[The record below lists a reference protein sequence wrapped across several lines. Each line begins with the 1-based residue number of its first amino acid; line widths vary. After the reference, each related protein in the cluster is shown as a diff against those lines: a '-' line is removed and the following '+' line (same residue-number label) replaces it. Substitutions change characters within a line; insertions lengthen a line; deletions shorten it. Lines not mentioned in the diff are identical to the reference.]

1 MTAAQVSRR
10 MNDKCLYKLKIMLKR
25 SMERKIITTFA
36 VAMKRIRL
44 LFFLSFIVLTLSV
57 SAQNMDNAPAPVG
70 PRYVPDLYV
79 GKVLQNGDSV
89 QYIRRSEPFVK
100 MAPLVFKNTAE
111 REAYYRLVRNIKK
124 VLPYAKQVKLI
135 IFETEEYLQTIP
147 DPKERQ
153 AQVNRVEAGI
163 KKQYYKKLKSELT
176 YSQGKLLIKLVDRE
190 CGQTSYEIV
199 KAFFGPLRAGVYQT
213 FAGLFG
219 ASLKKRYDP
228 NGKDR
233 LIERVV
239 LLVEAGQL

>member
-1 MTAAQVSRR
+1 MA
-10 MNDKCLYKLKIMLKR
+10 LML
-25 SMERKIITTFA
+25 T
-36 VAMKRIRL
+36 L
-44 LFFLSFIVLTLSV
+44 LSV
-57 SAQNMDNAPAPVG
+57 SAFGQITDQSPAPVG
-70 PRYVPDLYV
+70 PKYVPDLYI
-79 GKVLQNGDSV
+79 GKVLMGRDSV

-100 MAPLVFKNTAE
+100 MAPLVFKNE
-111 REAYYRLVRNIKK
+111 RERMAYYRLVRNVKK
-124 VLPYAKQVKLI
+124 VLPYAKQVKMI

-153 AQVNRVEAGI
+153 AQVVRVEKGI
-163 KKQYYKKLKSELT
+163 KKQYYKKMKKELT

-219 ASLKKRYDP
+219 ASLKKRYEP
-228 NGKDR
+228 NGRDR

-239 LLVEAGQL
+239 LQVESGQL

>member
-1 MTAAQVSRR
+1 MHPK
-10 MNDKCLYKLKIMLKR
+10 NEIIIMKR
-25 SMERKIITTFA
+25 LRTLLLLATII
-36 VAMKRIRL
+36 VAMAAG
-44 LFFLSFIVLTLSV
+44 
-57 SAQNMDNAPAPVG
+57 AQTPEPEAAPVG

-79 GKVLQNGDSV
+79 GKVLQGKDSV

-100 MAPLVFKNTAE
+100 MAPLVFKNEQE

-153 AQVNRVEAGI
+153 AQVSRVEAGI
-163 KKQYYKKLKSELT
+163 RKQYWKKMKKELT

-199 KAFFGPLRAGVYQT
+199 KAFFGPLRAGIYQT
-213 FAGLFG
+213 FAGMFG

-228 NGKDR
+228 NGRDR

>member
-1 MTAAQVSRR
+1 MKIVKSILVALALTMVAGSPLMAQ
-10 MNDKCLYKLKIMLKR
+10 D
-25 SMERKIITTFA
+25 
-36 VAMKRIRL
+36 
-44 LFFLSFIVLTLSV
+44 LTD
-57 SAQNMDNAPAPVG
+57 QGPAPVG

-79 GKVLQNGDSV
+79 GKAFIDGDSV

-100 MAPLVFKNTAE
+100 MAPLTFKNERE
-111 REAYYRLVRNIKK
+111 REAYYRLVRNVKK

-135 IFETEEYLQTIP
+135 IFETEEYLMTIP

-163 KKQYYKKLKSELT
+163 KKQYYKKMKHDLS

-219 ASLKKRYDP
+219 ASLKKRYEP
-228 NGKDR
+228 NGRDR

-239 LLVEAGQL
+239 LQVEAGQL

>member
-1 MTAAQVSRR
+1 
-10 MNDKCLYKLKIMLKR
+10 
-25 SMERKIITTFA
+25 
-36 VAMKRIRL
+36 MKRITSILFALTIAL
-44 LFFLSFIVLTLSV
+44 LSAMPAT
-57 SAQNMDNAPAPVG
+57 AQNNTDADAAPVG
-70 PRYVPDLYV
+70 PRYVPSLYI
-79 GKVLQNGDSV
+79 GKAFVDGDSV

-100 MAPLVFKNTAE
+100 MAPLTFKNAQE
-111 REAYYRLVRNIKK
+111 REAYYRLVRNVKK
-124 VLPYAKQVKLI
+124 VLPYAKLVKMT
-135 IFETEEYLQTIP
+135 IFETEEYLMTIK

-153 AQVNRVEAGI
+153 EQVNRVEASI
-163 KKQYYKKLKSELT
+163 KKQYYKKLKNELS

-199 KAFFGPLRAGVYQT
+199 KAFFGPLRAGIYQT

-228 NGKDR
+228 KGRDR

>member
-1 MTAAQVSRR
+1 MIKTENNAKNGQWTENNHYFCRRLSAHGDMKMKRLFLTFVAAVSVLSAAAQATDADP
-10 MNDKCLYKLKIMLKR
+10 M
-25 SMERKIITTFA
+25 
-36 VAMKRIRL
+36 
-44 LFFLSFIVLTLSV
+44 
-57 SAQNMDNAPAPVG
+57 PVG
-70 PRYVPDLYV
+70 PRYVPDLYI
-79 GKVLQNGDSV
+79 GKVMQNGDSV

-100 MAPLVFKNTAE
+100 MAPLVFKNAQE

-147 DPKERQ
+147 DEKERQ

-163 KKQYYKKLKSELT
+163 KKQYYKKLKKELT

-219 ASLKKRYDP
+219 ASLKKRYEP
-228 NGKDR
+228 NGRDR

-239 LLVEAGQL
+239 QQVEAGQL

>member
-1 MTAAQVSRR
+1 
-10 MNDKCLYKLKIMLKR
+10 
-25 SMERKIITTFA
+25 
-36 VAMKRIRL
+36 MKRIRILL
-44 LFFLSFIVLTLSV
+44 LFLAVICATAARAQASV
-57 SAQNMDNAPAPVG
+57 NEAAPVG

-100 MAPLVFKNTAE
+100 MAPLVFKNE
-111 REAYYRLVRNIKK
+111 RERQAYYRLVRNIKK

-163 KKQYYKKLKSELT
+163 KKQYYKKLKKELT

-199 KAFFGPLRAGVYQT
+199 KAFFGPLRAGIYQT

-228 NGKDR
+228 NGRDR

-239 LLVEAGQL
+239 LQVEAGQL

>member
-1 MTAAQVSRR
+1 
-10 MNDKCLYKLKIMLKR
+10 
-25 SMERKIITTFA
+25 
-36 VAMKRIRL
+36 
-44 LFFLSFIVLTLSV
+44 
-57 SAQNMDNAPAPVG
+57 MDNAPAPVG

-100 MAPLVFKNTAE
+100 MAPLVFKNAAE